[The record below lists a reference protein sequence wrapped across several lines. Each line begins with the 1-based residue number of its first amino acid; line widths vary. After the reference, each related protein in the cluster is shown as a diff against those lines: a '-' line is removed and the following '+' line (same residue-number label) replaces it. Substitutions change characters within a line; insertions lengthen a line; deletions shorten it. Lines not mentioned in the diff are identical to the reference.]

1 MLDSVCREIWRRVA
15 IWRLAARS
23 SLVLLRFSIVAVVT
37 WSVGAWTAGAQFAGA
52 ERMRVNPV
60 RGIVM
65 LVAAAIAFWKGW
77 QIHHGETAVLAY
89 GLGAIALT
97 LGVWHLTRQAPRPRL

>member
-1 MLDSVCREIWRRVA
+1 L
-15 IWRLAARS
+15 RS
-23 SLVLLRFSIVAVVT
+23 QQFSIVAVVS
-37 WSVGAWTAGAQFAGA
+37 WFADSRFVGDA

-77 QIHHGETAVLAY
+77 QIHHGESAVLAY
-89 GLGAIALT
+89 GLGAIALA
-97 LGVWHLTRQAPRPRL
+97 LGVWHLTRKAPMRRL